1 MHLKDEFQ
9 SNERNL
15 TTILQ
20 FSWLTIEYHAKA
32 ARNAR
37 LCAFICKH
45 HPDKKLSD
53 PRHFILYWE
62 KIARAHEEILR
73 ELAEAIEIGW

>member
-1 MHLKDEFQ
+1 MHHTDDFQ
-9 SNERNL
+9 SNECNL

-45 HPDKKLSD
+45 HPDCKLAN
-53 PRHFILYWE
+53 PGRVILYWE

-73 ELAEAIEIGW
+73 ELAEAIESGW